1 MPSFNS
7 IEWILTWNQL
17 NGFWSQKVCRR
28 KSGKIDLLHK
38 ALVPMKYDVGRGEGN
53 KYMTIL
59 LIYMDDDDDDDDD
72 EIYYMKQN
80 MLFYFSAAKDSLLA
94 NKKSQ
99 RIKD

>member
-1 MPSFNS
+1 M
-7 IEWILTWNQL
+7 TWNQL
-17 NGFWSQKVCRR
+17 NGIWGQKVCRR

-72 EIYYMKQN
+72 DEIYYMKQN
-80 MLFYFSAAKDSLLA
+80 MLFYFQRLKILCSGHCSLLA
-94 NKKSQ
+94 N
-99 RIKD
+99 

>member
-7 IEWILTWNQL
+7 TEWILTWNQL

-72 EIYYMKQN
+72 DEIYYMKQN
-80 MLFYFSAAKDSLLA
+80 MLFYFSAAKDIIFRSL
-94 NKKSQ
+94 
-99 RIKD
+99 